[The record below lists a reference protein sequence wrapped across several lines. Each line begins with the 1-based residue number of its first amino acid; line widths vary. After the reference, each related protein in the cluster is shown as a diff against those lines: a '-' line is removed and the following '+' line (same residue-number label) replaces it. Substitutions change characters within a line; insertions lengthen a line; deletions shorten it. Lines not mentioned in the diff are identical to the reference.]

1 VSLAWRIELTAGA
14 KKQLAKL
21 DHHEAKRLTT
31 FVRERLA
38 TLDDPRTMGKALTGP
53 TLGVYWRYRV
63 GDYRLLCDIQD
74 KVLVILVI
82 DIGHR
87 KEIYR

>member
-1 VSLAWRIELTAGA
+1 MAWRIELTAGA

-21 DHHEAKRLTT
+21 DRHEAKRITT

-38 TLDDPRTMGKALTGP
+38 TLDDPRALGKALTGP
-53 TLGVYWRYRV
+53 TLGAYWRYRV

-74 KVLVILVI
+74 EALVILVI